1 MARTARPQ
9 AGSAAAQNRGENT
22 AKPAPAKG
30 DAAARGNAAQD
41 ATVRVPAGGGAVK
54 GSAVKGSAAQA
65 GAAKPGAAKGGA
77 AKGGAAKGGAAK
89 GSAPKGSAPKG
100 GSAKGSA
107 AGRSGSGNSA
117 GRRPPANGAR
127 SQGRGR
133 RDVVPPVPAAEPEGP
148 AAWLRWATFGLAIL
162 GLAASA
168 YLTYTHFTDSALA
181 GCTETSG
188 AVNCGKVTTSPQS
201 IVFGIPVA
209 ILGLAFYVFLVA
221 IMSPFAWRSRRREI
235 ALVRMLSLV
244 VGIGFVLYLLYAEL
258 FQIGAICLY
267 CTSVH
272 IITFLLFVLTGLA
285 VAIWGLPPRTAKP

>member
-1 MARTARPQ
+1 MAKTARPQ
-9 AGSAAAQNRGENT
+9 ASSAAARNRGGNT
-22 AKPAPAKG
+22 AKPAAANG
-30 DAAARGNAAQD
+30 DAAAKGNAAQD
-41 ATVRVPAGGGAVK
+41 ANVRVPAGGGAVK
-54 GSAVKGSAAQA
+54 GSAAKGS
-65 GAAKPGAAKGGA
+65 
-77 AKGGAAKGGAAK
+77 AAK
-89 GSAPKGSAPKG
+89 GSAAGGGAGKSSA
-100 GSAKGSA
+100 AKSSA

-117 GRRPPANGAR
+117 GRRPSANGAR
-127 SQGRGR
+127 GQARGR
-133 RDVVPPVPAAEPEGP
+133 RDVVPPVPAEPEGP

-201 IVFGIPVA
+201 ILFGIPVA
-209 ILGLAFYVFLVA
+209 VLGLAFYVFLVA

-235 ALVRMLSLV
+235 ALVRILSLV
-244 VGIGFVLYLLYAEL
+244 VGIGLVLYLLYAEL
-258 FQIGAICLY
+258 FQIDAICLY

-285 VAIWGLPPRTAKP
+285 AAIWGLPPRTAKP

>member
-1 MARTARPQ
+1 
-9 AGSAAAQNRGENT
+9 
-22 AKPAPAKG
+22 
-30 DAAARGNAAQD
+30 
-41 ATVRVPAGGGAVK
+41 VRVPASG
-54 GSAVKGSAAQA
+54 
-65 GAAKPGAAKGGA
+65 GAAKGGAAKGGA

-89 GSAPKGSAPKG
+89 GSAAKG
-100 GSAKGSA
+100 GAAKGSA

-127 SQGRGR
+127 GQARGR
-133 RDVVPPVPAAEPEGP
+133 RDVVPPVAPAEPEGP

-181 GCTETSG
+181 GCTETRG

-209 ILGLAFYVFLVA
+209 VLGLAFYVFLVA

-258 FQIGAICLY
+258 FQIDAICLY